1 MAACGV
7 ARITIQRL
15 YLQIRSLVA
24 AVPGY
29 PQRVAVE
36 DEPLGLIGDLL
47 KGRQRL
53 ANGLEVASIQSRG
66 EGAVTRRIGRRIGGE
81 WLTP

>member
-1 MAACGV
+1 MTACGV
-7 ARITIQRL
+7 ACLLPQAF
-15 YLQIRSLVA
+15 YLQIRGFVA

-29 PQRVAVE
+29 PQRVPVE

-53 ANGLEVASIQSRG
+53 ANGLGVASIQSRG
-66 EGAVTRRIGRRIGGE
+66 EGAVTRRIGGE
-81 WLTP
+81 WLTQ